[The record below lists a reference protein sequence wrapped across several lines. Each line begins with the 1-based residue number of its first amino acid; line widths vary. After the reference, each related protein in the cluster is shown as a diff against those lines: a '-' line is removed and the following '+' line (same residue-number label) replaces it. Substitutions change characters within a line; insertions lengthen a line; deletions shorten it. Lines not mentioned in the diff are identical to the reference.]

1 MRIVIFGAT
10 GATGRQL
17 IQQAIAAGH
26 QVVAYAR
33 DPSKIDADSERLTV
47 VKGELTDEASI
58 EKAVDGA
65 DAVISLLGP
74 RGGSNQKPLTRGTQ
88 NIVKAM
94 KNSGVRRL
102 IASSTLSV
110 RDPADKPSPTVS
122 LLINIIKTTMH
133 AAYEDITGAAETV
146 RGSGLD
152 WTIARVA
159 TLNNGPKTG
168 EVRAGYVGTGQV
180 GLAISRVDLA
190 AFMLNQVEDRR
201 YLRQAPAV
209 SN

>member
-1 MRIVIFGAT
+1 M
-10 GATGRQL
+10 
-17 IQQAIAAGH
+17 
-26 QVVAYAR
+26 
-33 DPSKIDADSERLTV
+33 
-47 VKGELTDEASI
+47 KGELTDEASI
-58 EKAVDGA
+58 EKAVEGA

-74 RGGSNQKPLTRGTQ
+74 RGGSTQKPLTRGTQ

-94 KNSGVRRL
+94 KTSGVRRL

-110 RDPADKPSPTVS
+110 RDTGDKPSPTVS
-122 LLINIIKTTMH
+122 LLVNIIKTTMH
-133 AAYEDITGAAETV
+133 TAYQDITGAAETV

-168 EVRAGYVGTGQV
+168 NVRTGHAGTGHV
-180 GLAISRVDLA
+180 GLSISRADPA
-190 AFMLNQVEDRR
+190 DFMLKQVEDGK